1 LLNLKYRFD
10 IMTIAKKGA
19 SPLQIIIY
27 KKTITSRKEEKMSEF
42 LDNLAKQGKALWES
56 ALSTASDLAE
66 SAKDTANDLIDQGKD
81 KAEEL
86 KLKGQ
91 QKDLFQKL
99 GEMVYNEVVNG
110 EEGDKDSLLDELKNV
125 AASLVALD
133 EKRAAALA
141 AKETVADAVEDAKEV
156 VEETVED
163 AKEEVDKAVDTVGE
177 IKDSIEE
184 AIESVEDKAEEA
196 TITCPV
202 CGVVLPAGTKVCP
215 VCGVELD

>member
-1 LLNLKYRFD
+1 
-10 IMTIAKKGA
+10 MAETIV
-19 SPLQIIIY
+19 
-27 KKTITSRKEEKMSEF
+27 T
-42 LDNLAKQGKALWES
+42 
-56 ALSTASDLAE
+56 
-66 SAKDTANDLIDQGKD
+66 
-81 KAEEL
+81 EEL
-86 KLKGQ
+86 KA
-91 QKDLFQKL
+91 
-99 GEMVYNEVVNG
+99 VYSV
-110 EEGDKDSLLDELKNV
+110 
-125 AASLVALD
+125 LD
-133 EKRAAALA
+133 EKKAEDISVLDIEELSTIADYFVIATGMNANHLDAL
-141 AKETVADAVEDAKEV
+141 VEA